1 LIFKNPIKIDLSCE
15 NLVGKYQGKKPT
27 EKFLQMVFRVAKAYE
42 PSIIILRDAE
52 IGFMKKPPKKDARD
66 PKRLKKALP
75 KVNDKRASKMTWQKI
90 RDPIKLSETRQIKI
104 KFFGFINLII
114 SY

>member
-1 LIFKNPIKIDLSCE
+1 MTGISKISIIKNPIKIDLSCE
-15 NLVGKYQGKKPT
+15 NLVGKYHGKKPT
-27 EKFLQMVFRVAKAYE
+27 EKFLQMIFRVAKAYE

-75 KVNDKRASKMTWQKI
+75 KVNDR
-90 RDPIKLSETRQIKI
+90 REKLLWSRRGKQFGSEDR
-104 KFFGFINLII
+104 I
-114 SY
+114 SRNPD